1 MRYFLDIKCNKLSD
15 TISKFEIYDN
25 KINVLYQGY
34 QKIGDNQEFIKIKID
49 HMIPISDHQ
58 AESFTQLG
66 FYDLA
71 FKKANEFLKENNL
84 EEWII

>member
-1 MRYFLDIKCNKLSD
+1 MRYFLDIKYNKLN

-34 QKIGDNQEFIKIKID
+34 QTIGDTQEFIKIKID

-58 AESFTQLG
+58 AEYFLKLR

-71 FKKANEFLKENNL
+71 FKKVNEFLIENNL
-84 EEWII
+84 VEWVI